1 MSDLYR
7 HFDGM
12 CWPAKGERLTE
23 IQWQL
28 RYGDPVANRFVAASI
43 VDAYAALI
51 DMTAKRRNEIIREL
65 RKGPRIPK

>member
-7 HFDGM
+7 SWNGM
-12 CWPAKGERLTE
+12 CWPAQGERLGD

-28 RYGDPVANRFVAASI
+28 RYGDPVANRFVAASV

-51 DMTAKRRNEIIREL
+51 SMSAKRRNEIIREL
-65 RKGPRIPK
+65 RKGPGVVK